1 MKGKSVGKAAYIL
14 LVICLAFA
22 MGFVLGVGRGETHL
36 TIQTVAEEQTQEEQ
50 PAAETEP
57 ETTRKLVNINTA
69 TLEELQELPG
79 IGPTLAQRILDYRKE
94 YGFFPTVAQLK
105 DVEGI
110 GSKRYAELEPLITVG
125 GFDKR

>member
-22 MGFVLGVGRGETHL
+22 MGFVLGIGKGETHL

-50 PAAETEP
+50 PAEETEP
-57 ETTRKLVNINTA
+57 VSHQRVNINTA

-79 IGPTLAQRILDYRKE
+79 IGPTLAQRILDSRKE

>member
-22 MGFVLGVGRGETHL
+22 MGFVLGIGKGETHL

-50 PAAETEP
+50 PAEETEP
-57 ETTRKLVNINTA
+57 VSHQRVTNNTA

>member
-50 PAAETEP
+50 PAEETEP
-57 ETTRKLVNINTA
+57 VSQKRVNINTA